1 MFNDPEKIV
10 EFVANPNEMIFF
22 REENF
27 DGAARVLT
35 FFTADDLMSIMS
47 KNKRVEVWRIKPK
60 GFIKAG
66 KQKASYYK
74 GTICE
79 YSEDDQEISFKI
91 VLIHNSKEGMASI
104 TRNSLYNFE
113 NGFNKKI
120 INEEQKEMTPIKY
133 TRLSE
138 TAVVPVKAHL
148 TDGGFDLYADETVRI
163 RYGNTEKV
171 ATNIAIELPEGYVA
185 DIRGRS
191 GMTLKTP
198 VRVQYGTID
207 AGFRD
212 GLSIII
218 ENDNHAAA
226 FDFLLEAIKYYTKQ
240 QKPDEFIQETLGL
253 IENRR
258 NLDLVINKGDK
269 IAQLVV
275 HKLPD
280 VEFIEGKLQ
289 DSERGKNGFGSTGV
303 N

>member
-1 MFNDPEKIV
+1 MFNDPEEFV
-10 EFVANPNEMIFF
+10 ELVANPNEMIFF

-27 DGAARVLT
+27 EGSAEVLT
-35 FFTADDLMSIMS
+35 LSTAGDLRTMMAE
-47 KNKRVEVWRIKPK
+47 NKRVSVWRIMPK
-60 GFIKAG
+60 GFIIAG
-66 KQKASYYK
+66 KQKSRYYK
-74 GTICE
+74 GIINE
-79 YSEDDQEISFKI
+79 YSNDGHEISFKL
-91 VLIHNSKEGMASI
+91 VLISDFKEGI
-104 TRNSLYNFE
+104 VVVTKDSLYKFE
-113 NGFNKKI
+113 NGFKKI

-138 TAVVPVKAHL
+138 TAVVPVKAHS

-240 QKPDEFIQETLGL
+240 QKPDEFLQETLGL

-275 HKLPD
+275 HKLPE